1 MAQLGH
7 EIEAFVRELVVELEA
22 AETAGMNG
30 PDAIAEHF
38 NAKGIRTHKGRG
50 WTGETVAKLLSSTA
64 VKRYRSGEEGDR
76 RVPKR
81 MALEIEEMVD
91 TTNYAAGTQPFSPHH
106 VPSYD
111 NMSSAM
117 TNRLFQ
123 QTSPTVATLEDLAKL
138 ANYSLM
144 DTLTCDHN
152 SKADGED
159 HAPRQVFT
167 GHYVPVTPT
176 PIKDPE
182 YVAHSQNF
190 FRELGFDDS
199 LAQSAD
205 FVRMFSGDISCVPEP
220 MRKVGWA
227 CGYALSIFGTEYYQQ
242 CPFQTG
248 NGYGDGRAVSVLE
261 AIIKGRRWEMQLKG
275 GGRTPYCRGADGRA
289 VLRSSVREFLAQEH
303 MHALGVPT
311 SRSLCLY
318 VSKTEMVRRPWY
330 SEGSRTMDP
339 DMLISEAVAISTR
352 VAPSFIR
359 VGQLELFGRR
369 ARKNEHPK
377 AMEELEMIVLHLIDR
392 EYGDLIDEKLSTA
405 QKVVLLAC
413 EFRSRLT
420 SLVAN
425 WIRVGYCQGNFNSDN
440 CAAGGFTLDYG
451 PFGFCDVFN
460 PHYQPWTGGGH
471 HFSFLNQPVA
481 AERNFDMFCT
491 ALGPLLTSDR
501 DCLRQLDDIRSGF
514 SKVMQAQMEKMWASK
529 LGLGTFHSALFCELE
544 TLMMETP
551 VDYTIFFRE
560 LSTVPDDIGP
570 LKKSFYEDSK
580 RDVASMHPTS
590 ETEHEGRDRRWSEWF
605 TKWKSLISSASNSAP
620 PRSREDISRQMKL
633 VNPKYILREWL
644 VAPAYRQATSGNYSL
659 VRYLQDVMTQPYADQ
674 SKDVE
679 NKYYAQMPSE
689 FFKVGGLS
697 YYSCSS

>member
-1 MAQLGH
+1 M
-7 EIEAFVRELVVELEA
+7 
-22 AETAGMNG
+22 
-30 PDAIAEHF
+30 P
-38 NAKGIRTHKGRG
+38 
-50 WTGETVAKLLSSTA
+50 
-64 VKRYRSGEEGDR
+64 
-76 RVPKR
+76 
-81 MALEIEEMVD
+81 
-91 TTNYAAGTQPFSPHH
+91 
-106 VPSYD
+106 
-111 NMSSAM
+111 
-117 TNRLFQ
+117 NRLSQ
-123 QTSPTVATLEDLAKL
+123 ETSPTVATLDDLAKL

-144 DTLTCDHN
+144 DTLNCDPDA
-152 SKADGED
+152 KANGAD

-167 GHYVPVTPT
+167 GHYVPVNPT

-182 YVAHSQNF
+182 YVAHSKMF
-190 FRELGFDDS
+190 FRELGFADSMAQLDDF
-199 LAQSAD
+199 A
-205 FVRMFSGDISCVPEP
+205 RMFSGDISHVPEP

-227 CGYALSIFGTEYYQQ
+227 CGYALSIFGTEYDQQ

-261 AIIKGRRWEMQLKG
+261 TVINGRRWEMQLKG

-311 SRSLCLY
+311 SRSLSLY
-318 VSKTEMVRRPWY
+318 VSKTEKVKRPWY
-330 SEGSRTMDP
+330 SEGSRSKDP

-369 ARKNEHPK
+369 ARKKEHPK
-377 AMEELEMIVLHLIDR
+377 AMEELEKIVLHSIDR
-392 EYGDLIDEKLSTA
+392 EYRDVIDKKLTTA
-405 QKVVLLAC
+405 EKVVLLAR

-440 CAAGGFTLDYG
+440 CAVGGFTLDYG

-481 AERNFDMFCT
+481 AERNFHMFWT
-491 ALGPLLTSDR
+491 ALRPLLTSHQN
-501 DCLRQLDDIRSGF
+501 CLRQLDEIRSGF
-514 SKVMQAQMEKMWASK
+514 SKVMQAQMEKMWAAK
-529 LGLGTFHSALFCELE
+529 LGLGTFHAALFSELE
-544 TLMMETP
+544 MLMVQTP

-560 LSTVPDDIGP
+560 LSMVPDDIGP
-570 LKKSFYEDSK
+570 LKKSFYKDSK
-580 RDVASMHPTS
+580 CAMASMHPTY
-590 ETEHEGRDRRWSEWF
+590 ETDPEGMDKCWSEWL
-605 TKWKSLISSASNSAP
+605 TKWKSLIGSASTTDANAAP
-620 PRSREDISRQMKL
+620 PRSREGLSRRMKL
-633 VNPKYILREWL
+633 VNPKYSLQEWF
-644 VAPAYRQATSGNYSL
+644 VVPAYQQAVAGNYSL
-659 VRYLQDVMTQPYADQ
+659 VRELQEVMTQPYAEQ

-679 NKYYAQMPSE
+679 GKYYRLKPSE
-689 FFKVGGLS
+689 FFEVGGLS